1 MKFIFGLVTGA
12 ALGAAAA
19 VIYAGRSGQD
29 LREAYEVV
37 KSDIDKR
44 DFEAL
49 GSRLEARL
57 SELQTVIEHRV
68 GEAKAKAGAAIEEA
82 RGAAEAG
89 AAQAGD
95 AAEGAA
101 EAVEGAAEAA
111 AGEMGDTA

>member
-1 MKFIFGLVTGA
+1 MKFFVGVVAGA

-29 LREAYEVV
+29 LRETYEVV

-44 DFEAL
+44 DFDAL

-57 SELQTVIEHRV
+57 AELQVAIEHRV
-68 GEAKAKAGAAIEEA
+68 GEAKAKAGAATEEA

-89 AAQAGD
+89 AAQA
-95 AAEGAA
+95 AEVADETA
-101 EAVEGAAEAA
+101 EAVEGAIDAVAKEA
-111 AGEMGDTA
+111 GDKA